1 MILFKYHD
9 ATPQKMESKSNMNN
23 EDENVYLEGNPEVVI
38 VVDWTPTPAPSK
50 YPIIVKPYV

>member
-1 MILFKYHD
+1 
-9 ATPQKMESKSNMNN
+9 MESKSNMNN
-23 EDENVYLEGNPEVVI
+23 EDENVYLEGNPEDVI